1 MAGRDMDDIAAK
13 LSLYK
18 QLLLKW
24 GAKVNLLGPEATRNL
39 DDHIAEA
46 VEAGTHLRLEG
57 EALDFGSGGGLPAV
71 PLSIVGGAGLRY
83 HLVEAD
89 QKKWAFL
96 KAVVRECGLNCLVYG
111 DRLQAVVPQ
120 LDASL
125 RFELVTSRAVG
136 YPESW
141 LPLMVPRLSQGGRV
155 ALFQS
160 APEGPVVDGLQWDS
174 SHQLSR
180 GDSNY
185 LVIMRMFHVE
195 QHG

>member
-1 MAGRDMDDIAAK
+1 MDDTAAK
-13 LSLYK
+13 LKLYK

-24 GAKVNLLGPEATRNL
+24 GEKVNLAGPEAIRNL
-39 DDHIAEA
+39 DSHVAES
-46 VEAGTHLRLEG
+46 VEAGTHLRLVG
-57 EALDFGSGGGLPAV
+57 EALDFGSGGGLPAI
-71 PLSIVGGAGLRY
+71 PLAILGGAGLRY

-96 KAVVRECGLNCLVYG
+96 KAVVRECALNCLVYG
-111 DRLQAVVPQ
+111 DRLQNVVPQ
-120 LDASL
+120 LEASL
-125 RFELVTSRAVG
+125 RFDLVTSRAVG

-141 LPLMVPRLSQGGRV
+141 LPLMVPRMSHEGRV

-160 APEGPVVDGLQWDS
+160 APDAPVVPGLQLAS
-174 SHQLSR
+174 SHPLSR
-180 GDSNY
+180 GDRNH